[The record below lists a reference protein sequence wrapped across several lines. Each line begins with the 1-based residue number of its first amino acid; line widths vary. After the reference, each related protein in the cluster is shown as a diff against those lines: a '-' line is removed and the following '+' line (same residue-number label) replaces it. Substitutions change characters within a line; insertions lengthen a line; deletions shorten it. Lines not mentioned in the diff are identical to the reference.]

1 MTDHINHESDEMIN
15 KRGIPLRGWE
25 TVKKKYGKAAG
36 TNKALALL
44 RRLDREK
51 LTKE

>member
-1 MTDHINHESDEMIN
+1 MTDRINPECSEMVN
-15 KRGIPLRGWE
+15 RRGMPLRDWD
-25 TVKKKYGKAAG
+25 TVKKKYRKAAG

-51 LTKE
+51 RTKG